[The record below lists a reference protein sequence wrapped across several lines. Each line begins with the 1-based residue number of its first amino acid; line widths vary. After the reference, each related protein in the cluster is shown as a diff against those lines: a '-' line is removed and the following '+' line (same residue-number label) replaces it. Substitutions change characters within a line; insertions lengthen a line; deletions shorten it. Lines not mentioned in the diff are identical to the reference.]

1 VLLPSEGSLTDSPA
15 NHSAPEAPPKE
26 RKRVVAAVIERDDRL
41 LICLRPAEKQHGGM
55 WEFPGGK
62 IHPDESLEDAVSR
75 ELTEELAVTTT
86 HVGDVLFSSF
96 DKRSGFEIL
105 FLPTRIEGE
114 PQALE
119 HSALAWCAPSELLT
133 HRLAPSDHAFAT
145 FLLGEFV

>member
-1 VLLPSEGSLTDSPA
+1 
-15 NHSAPEAPPKE
+15 
-26 RKRVVAAVIERDDRL
+26 VIERDSRL

-62 IHPDESLEDAVSR
+62 IHPGESLKDAVRR
-75 ELTEELAVTTT
+75 ELSEELGVITT

-96 DKRSGFEIL
+96 DKCSGFEIL

-114 PQALE
+114 PEALE

-133 HRLAPSDHAFAT
+133 HRLAPTDRAFAT
-145 FLLGEFV
+145 FLLSEVM